1 MLFRIATSKII
12 KQITELEDRVE
23 PLDSQMVI
31 KNAVST
37 KNVIKS
43 KSLAAYPTTPP
54 KLGSLQPHTC
64 VNAQFLGVP

>member
-1 MLFRIATSKII
+1 MLFQIATSKII

-43 KSLAAYPTTPP
+43 KSLAAYPTAI
-54 KLGSLQPHTC
+54 SLLSLITDPG
-64 VNAQFLGVP
+64 LK